1 MGGGGGGGGGVQPK
15 QLEWETS
22 TMVVRWPALRSS
34 VTAGLV
40 AGAGLGHGVEDSGQ
54 ARASTWSSQGEPW
67 R

>member
-1 MGGGGGGGGGVQPK
+1 
-15 QLEWETS
+15 
-22 TMVVRWPALRSS
+22 MVVQWPALRSS

-54 ARASTWSSQGEPW
+54 ARASAWSSQGEPW